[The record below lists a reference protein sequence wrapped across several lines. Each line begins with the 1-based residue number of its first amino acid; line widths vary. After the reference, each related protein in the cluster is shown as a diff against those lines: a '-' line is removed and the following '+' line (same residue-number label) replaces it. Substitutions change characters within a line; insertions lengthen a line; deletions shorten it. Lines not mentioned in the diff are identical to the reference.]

1 MKKWITIPVISIII
15 SIINICVSSPLIIEY
30 FVSPNVE
37 LREENCYEYRGVFM
51 MHNKYEIIGVEALKA
66 LGVKKQI
73 LSLGNSPLVIY
84 KLSID
89 KIVPKEKFAFIIQG
103 NFADIKVHSKTAKEN
118 SIAKPFLEGC
128 KHDQGLC
135 RILTR

>member
-1 MKKWITIPVISIII
+1 MP
-15 SIINICVSSPLIIEY
+15 
-30 FVSPNVE
+30 
-37 LREENCYEYRGVFM
+37 
-51 MHNKYEIIGVEALKA
+51 NKYEIIGVEALKA

-89 KIVPKEKFAFIIQG
+89 KIVPKEKFTFIIQG
-103 NFADIKVHSKTAKEN
+103 NFADIKVRSKTAEEN